1 MQVAR
6 GHERQAVL
14 RQRPRR
20 RVHRI
25 VPIQVISQQI
35 RNARYAFRSH
45 VPRSLDLGLVA
56 KVVEDVRRVLAR
68 AVDLWVAALVL
79 GRDVGHLGSDLDQ
92 LIPPVVRLSPE
103 LRGDAFTT
111 RILLETPHQA

>member
-1 MQVAR
+1 MQPPR
-6 GHERQAVL
+6 RHERQPVL
-14 RQRPRR
+14 RQGARR

-25 VPIQVISQQI
+25 VPIQVVSQQI

-45 VPRSLDLGLVA
+45 VPRRLDLGFVA
-56 KVVEDVRRVLAR
+56 KVVQDVRRVLPC
-68 AVDLWVAALVL
+68 AVDLRIAAFVL

-103 LRGDAFTT
+103 LRGDVFTT